1 MSKEFIIISIS
12 LGVICLILLS
22 FFLVAFY
29 KNTQLKALIIKGF
42 ASVCFLGIGAITCFT
57 TEFKIYKL
65 LIFIGLA
72 FGLIGDEV
80 IHLCQVKP
88 KHDSLFFIG
97 GGANFVVGHIL
108 YIIALFMLGGVNW
121 IALLSSFVVIA
132 IFSTIYSK
140 HKQSVSGDMKI
151 PLILYLGIVIFMAA
165 LAIGIFTN
173 KITIGTGMFAV
184 GGTLFAI
191 SDNVLFAYKLG
202 KNSRFSQN
210 ILLHIAYYLAQ
221 ILIALSICWL

>member
-1 MSKEFIIISIS
+1 
-12 LGVICLILLS
+12 
-22 FFLVAFY
+22 
-29 KNTQLKALIIKGF
+29 
-42 ASVCFLGIGAITCFT
+42 
-57 TEFKIYKL
+57 
-65 LIFIGLA
+65 
-72 FGLIGDEV
+72 
-80 IHLCQVKP
+80 
-88 KHDSLFFIG
+88 
-97 GGANFVVGHIL
+97 
-108 YIIALFMLGGVNW
+108 
-121 IALLSSFVVIA
+121 VVIA